1 MSSGKIEGN
10 YFKNVQNSL
19 ISDELAIF
27 ADCILQKSTNFESE
41 SYKKALKTDFDLD
54 LEEIKSVKYEIANGV
69 VTPVAVAAIILR
81 TNKCQNSATN
91 ICNIATIDHSKPAR
105 TSNFFRSIISVK

>member
-27 ADCILQKSTNFESE
+27 AGCFLQKSTNFESE

-54 LEEIKSVKYEIANGV
+54 LEKTGEYIIDKDFNMIKEIHF
-69 VTPVAVAAIILR
+69 IL
-81 TNKCQNSATN
+81 KNSAELTQN
-91 ICNIATIDHSKPAR
+91 QKFAYCNSQRFFMKLYLQRISK
-105 TSNFFRSIISVK
+105 K

>member
-1 MSSGKIEGN
+1 MSLGKIEGN

-41 SYKKALKTDFDLD
+41 SYKKALKNDFDLD
-54 LEEIKSVKYEIANGV
+54 LEKTDEYIIDNYFNMIKEIHF
-69 VTPVAVAAIILR
+69 IL
-81 TNKCQNSATN
+81 KNSADLTQN
-91 ICNIATIDHSKPAR
+91 QKFAYCNSQRFFMKLYLQRISKK
-105 TSNFFRSIISVK
+105 IEI